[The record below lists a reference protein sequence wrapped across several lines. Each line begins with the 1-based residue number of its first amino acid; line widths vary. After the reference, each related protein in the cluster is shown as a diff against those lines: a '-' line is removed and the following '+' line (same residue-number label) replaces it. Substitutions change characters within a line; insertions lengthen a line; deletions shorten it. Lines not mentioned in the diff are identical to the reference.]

1 VWYFVARI
9 GADLRTYRVAAIV
22 DLVVLDEEFTR
33 PDGFDLAK
41 TWTAWAEQFERNL
54 FRGEAVIRLSPAGVQ
69 RIPYLIGRAM
79 ARGAQNTIGPPEA
92 DGWVHAVV
100 PIESVRH
107 AHGELLRLGA
117 DVEVLEP
124 AELRELMRSTAVELA
139 ALYKAPDAADAAART
154 SGSVR

>member
-1 VWYFVARI
+1 
-9 GADLRTYRVAAIV
+9 VAAIV
-22 DLVVLDEEFTR
+22 DLVVLDEEFAR

-54 FRGEAVIRLSPAGVQ
+54 FRDEAVIRLSPAGVQ

-79 ARGAQNTIGPPEA
+79 ARGAQNTVGPPEA
-92 DGWVHAVV
+92 DGWVRATV
-100 PIESVRH
+100 PIESVPH
-107 AHGELLRLGA
+107 AHGELLRLGS

-139 ALYKAPDAADAAART
+139 ALYGDAPSPAPAGDAAAAAGDAAGDAAART